1 MPGTV
6 YFIRNQDLYKIG
18 ITSDLDR
25 RMKELE
31 PDEVM
36 ATMVTAYFQEY
47 EKELHSRYK
56 HCRIPQTEY
65 FRLSAEEVK
74 EVLFELTGDGVP
86 RWVSES
92 KGMAKYSWLHTLRS
106 FGLALLVVLGAGLLN
121 EYVITS
127 SVLSVLVG
135 IAAFVGFL
143 YFMWNVILG
152 LWVAVGY
159 SIKGLFDWGW
169 WKFKENK

>member
-25 RMKELE
+25 RMKELK
-31 PDEVM
+31 PDEIM

-65 FRLSAEEVK
+65 FRLSTEEVK
-74 EVLFELTGDGVP
+74 EVLFELTGDGIP
-86 RWVSES
+86 HWASES
-92 KGMAKYSWLHTLRS
+92 KGMAKHSWLNTLRS
-106 FGLALLVVLGAGLLN
+106 FALALITILGAGILN
-121 EYVITS
+121 KYVITDS
-127 SVLSVLVG
+127 ILSILAG
-135 IAAFVGFL
+135 IAAFAAFL
-143 YFMWNVILG
+143 YFMWNAAVG
-152 LWVAVGY
+152 LCVAVGY
-159 SIKGLFDWGW
+159 SMKGLFDWGW
-169 WKFKENK
+169 WKYKENR